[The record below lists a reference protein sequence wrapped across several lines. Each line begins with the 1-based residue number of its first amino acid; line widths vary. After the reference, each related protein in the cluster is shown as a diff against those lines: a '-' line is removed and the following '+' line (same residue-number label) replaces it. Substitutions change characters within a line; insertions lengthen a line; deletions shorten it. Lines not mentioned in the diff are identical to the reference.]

1 MSLSSF
7 YHTVTYIL
15 KLDMISFCE
24 FYQQHQDAEKKTCE
38 KFRKYVF

>member
-24 FYQQHQDAEKKTCE
+24 FYQQHQDAEKKDL
-38 KFRKYVF
+38 